1 MEDNR
6 ISLERELR
14 SKSASIIWS
23 LISTPAGLGK
33 WMADEVK
40 FEDNTFT
47 FTWGNVW
54 SRHETRTA
62 TLLEMKNF
70 DYIRLRWSE
79 DEYRDTYFELR
90 MCKSD
95 ITGDYILEITD
106 YATDGDTD
114 TLVDIWDAN
123 MEKLHRS
130 TGL

>member
-40 FEDNTFT
+40 FEGNTFT
-47 FTWGNVW
+47 FTWGSVW

-95 ITGDYILEITD
+95 ITDDYILEITD

>member
-40 FEDNTFT
+40 FECNTFT

>member
-1 MEDNR
+1 MEANK

-14 SKSASIIWS
+14 SKSANIIWP

-40 FEDNTFT
+40 YEDGAFT

-54 SRHETRTA
+54 SWHETRTA
-62 TLLEMKNF
+62 MMLEKKDY

-90 MCKSD
+90 MSRSD
-95 ITGDYILEITD
+95 ITGDYILLITD
-106 YATDGDTD
+106 YAPDGDTD
-114 TLVDIWDAN
+114 TLIDIWDAN
-123 MEKLHRS
+123 MAKLHRS

>member
-40 FEDNTFT
+40 FECNTFT
-47 FTWGNVW
+47 FTWGSVW

-95 ITGDYILEITD
+95 ITDDYILEITD

>member
-40 FEDNTFT
+40 FEGNTFT

-54 SRHETRTA
+54 SWHETRTA

>member
-40 FEDNTFT
+40 FEGNTFT

-90 MCKSD
+90 MCNSD